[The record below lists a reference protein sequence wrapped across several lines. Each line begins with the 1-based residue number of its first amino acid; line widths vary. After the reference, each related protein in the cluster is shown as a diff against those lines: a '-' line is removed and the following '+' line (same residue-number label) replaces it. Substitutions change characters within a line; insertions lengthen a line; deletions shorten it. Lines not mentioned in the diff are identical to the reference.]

1 MAVLLLLCLF
11 FSRDFLEDI
20 VSNVEKKRLQS
31 QLLKAVAD
39 ASSTSVKDTTVW
51 SELTLTGTFKFQSP
65 DLSLT

>member
-1 MAVLLLLCLF
+1 MTQAQSKQNKILIIFVF
-11 FSRDFLEDI
+11 RDFLEDI

-51 SELTLTGTFKFQSP
+51 SELTLTGTTTF
-65 DLSLT
+65 